1 MRKKTFA
8 IAVVAGLSIILF
20 VAMRSENRADAAA
33 GNCYASAQ
41 GPSAPN
47 QPLNISRCQCCG
59 LMLRHMDSFWTGV
72 RIWRKGCGRL
82 MGCTQPLSLTSLS
95 IGSSFQR

>member
-41 GPSAPN
+41 GPSAPT
-47 QPLNISRCQCCG
+47 ICQ
-59 LMLRHMDSFWTGV
+59 
-72 RIWRKGCGRL
+72 
-82 MGCTQPLSLTSLS
+82 
-95 IGSSFQR
+95 